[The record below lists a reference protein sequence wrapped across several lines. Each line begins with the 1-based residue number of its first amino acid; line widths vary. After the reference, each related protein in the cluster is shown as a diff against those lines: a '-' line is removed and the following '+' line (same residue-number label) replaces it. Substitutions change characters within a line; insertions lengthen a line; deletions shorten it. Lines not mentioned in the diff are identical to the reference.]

1 LFERIRSFEDV
12 ENYLLRRAGL
22 SPNTYKSYLIAIK
35 QLYKYTGGLNPLQV
49 TPGHIEGY
57 YDSLVKR
64 VDRNTAYLRVRGLKR
79 FFSGISKIIP
89 GYISPFEVMEER
101 LTKKLN
107 RTKKGNRTKK
117 ALNKGEARELLAW
130 LQEDQTVKGKANYAI
145 ILMLLTSGLRAAE
158 LCQLHWKDLECEE
171 GETWTAS
178 FIGKGGREASQE
190 IYALALEEAG

>member
-1 LFERIRSFEDV
+1 MNDIILLEEPVEALRQIQSCFPNVLEALRKARGLFERIRSFEDV
-12 ENYLLRRAGL
+12 ENYLLRGAGL
-22 SPNTYKSYLIAIK
+22 APNTYKSYLIAIK

-107 RTKKGNRTKK
+107 WTKKGNRTKK

-130 LQEDQTVKGKANYAI
+130 LQEDQTVKGKAN
-145 ILMLLTSGLRAAE
+145 
-158 LCQLHWKDLECEE
+158 
-171 GETWTAS
+171 
-178 FIGKGGREASQE
+178 
-190 IYALALEEAG
+190 